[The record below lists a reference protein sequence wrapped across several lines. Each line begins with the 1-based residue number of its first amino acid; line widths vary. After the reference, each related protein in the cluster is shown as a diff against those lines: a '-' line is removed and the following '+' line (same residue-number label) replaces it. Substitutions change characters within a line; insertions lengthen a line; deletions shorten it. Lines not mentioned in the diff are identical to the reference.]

1 MDNQLENTGLNE
13 TIVENQVADVV
24 IQKDLPYISVQE
36 MFNTPEYDAYIDSA
50 DVAEMQQLDQ
60 IRPLVDKYGIGAF
73 GNMGL
78 GRPTLA
84 TETFDPVL
92 QQNPPTL
99 DEPNGFNR
107 KMEAAIG
114 KVINKQPEPG
124 TAIASP
130 IYTGIRQSNFQRYY
144 NHPEFS
150 NLGFTPYS
158 DMESYYN
165 ANSTVYDD
173 MSRTIGEFGS
183 LVGTGFMSGY
193 RSIGSMLEGD
203 FSGPDLQSATEFED
217 VMAIGNSSRGGG
229 LAWTNNFLL
238 NSGYTFGII
247 GSIAIEEVV
256 LAGASALSGGY
267 LAPVAVVKSA
277 LNVGRIGKTIANT
290 FGIGRLASATRGMMN
305 TVRNVDAAKDFYGA
319 VKSGGTFV
327 GKIFAPET
335 VRAIR
340 SIKTAENGAQ
350 NLSNLAKTAKTFGG
364 FYRDTRS
371 LNLAMAE
378 SKLEGGMVYNQ
389 MVRDGMNIKLKDNYG
404 GAVTTTQMEDV
415 QDKAS
420 RSAFATTMGNA
431 PLIFLTN
438 QLVLGNAFGGFNRSF
453 ARLVNDKVTGVGRR
467 IIQKTKSIGKDGKKV
482 LAKFDEDGNLIEGV
496 FEDVGTGL
504 RAALKAI
511 GKAGIKGNALKAAAK
526 SLRYFSGNFGEGIQ
540 EISQEAISEGT
551 RGYYTSLLKDP
562 MSGGQDLWNQQVSS
576 AISSQFSAQGF
587 DVFMSGFLMGGVVS
601 GPQKL
606 FFQGVPAIYQR
617 ISDPEAF
624 KEYKKNRED
633 YVKAVVNTYN
643 TAWNAQAEDPNA
655 IFDLK
660 KLNFLIQKQV
670 AGEMKQSAFDG
681 DQFGFIDAKDLGKFQ
696 QIYTLLSTGGA
707 YYFKDQLLDYM
718 QLSDEEL
725 GEAFESDKKDIKSG
739 KLRARLQDMVN
750 QIDQTEDIYNETK
763 DKFSNPFDESQF
775 KKGTRQHQEEA
786 IKRLSFDHARYLYMF
801 TNDGFNR
808 SVERANS
815 IYEKLAAD
823 PLFTNMAANDITV
836 LLDVDAI
843 ENEIRLL
850 TGEIAILEKD
860 KSQKAQV
867 KEKDKRKKRLESF
880 KDVLLDPANLTKDGS
895 FDRRKI
901 GRLKKPFYDY
911 VRFMAK
917 ASGSFVNENA
927 VNEALKQIV
936 DYNALKGRAKVYDK
950 AIEYLNNP
958 ERFTEIVERTNVFLK
973 EVYKNIQSKFKD
985 SVEQYISVKE
995 QNELLNQLSA
1005 LGVTPNPSQIKLFAE
1020 TGDARFLQI
1029 FHNENGELRLYR
1041 KTNEYLSQFDK
1052 ELLADIKKLI
1062 DVYTKA
1068 TQPEQTEVDVATEEA
1083 QTEETRKDIADLL
1096 GEDLTGIELPAG
1108 ESKVLNSI
1116 LEKAYRKHSATQTY
1130 LGETPLKYE
1139 AWINSQEGQAYRE
1152 AFNAIKKIWIG
1163 NDLVVNVNRPL
1174 SAEQIKN
1181 DQNLISWLR
1190 SQEGRTNDLVAEVL
1204 DKLGLPLSDISGQ
1217 VEEMPE
1223 EGESVQGNKN
1233 QTLIKKG
1240 ASFSLLENTTIDNDG
1255 NKTLVWQIVDSK
1267 TGKAL
1272 ESDVLVSLGLGEFPV
1287 FLDKTEAIRGWRKAE
1302 LETPNEGLFVF
1313 DGVEGLHYGAKVY
1326 KNGIEY
1332 TVVSTPKTIVNK
1344 TILSLI
1350 PSDAIGLSRQERI
1363 DQKVFINL
1371 REGEFKGFYE
1381 LQKLDFKIL
1390 SKNVSRL
1397 DYTEPVTPYGARNVD
1412 DGENW
1417 ADAQTR
1423 YYAILSILTQ
1433 DDINSLEFVVT
1444 IDPDGGT
1451 LGSQYIIPGKEANP
1465 YIQRARSKYI
1475 IGIKSSNPIVQG
1487 KINGLLEGRGLQPN
1501 KNADGVFAYM
1511 PNESYVMTD
1520 VNGNQIDPT
1529 IMTREQALNLISIP
1543 DALKNKLSKEEA
1555 LALVQNNWAKNA
1567 LLVSELDALM
1577 GLYPPGSPV
1586 TIQQNQLSKA
1596 LSFNSI
1602 LGNVVYDNSSARK
1615 LEDLDHSAAD
1625 ELGNYLIFQLENSKT
1640 GRTVVQIS
1648 NLEGDERRALI
1659 NRVTEALTSQGII
1672 DELTSGTDAYK
1683 AAVLL
1688 PDGTYRLVSLK
1699 SEILAVNNL
1708 DPIFVDL
1715 IERAQLT
1722 QAKNKDGKNP
1732 TYNDAFNDD
1741 IKSKLFISAYPGL
1754 GISLGVDKYGNVQLS
1769 IVKDGEWT
1777 DFKLTKKELND
1788 TELSVSDKIDLL
1800 IAQANKSEVLTT
1812 AVSSPEAG
1820 SKVGF
1825 TLSQGNFRASYS
1837 RVVSIAE
1844 LLEKTTTNAVQEVV
1858 GISKIEL
1865 SADSADIQ
1873 AQRNVSQ
1880 INTNSTTPVE
1890 ETADQGLPVE
1900 DTVEDLEQEEY
1911 DAYKADEF
1919 ANLPKLIFEQIA
1931 TKLSLGQELTS
1942 REIEIRSARL
1952 SEIEFRLSLKG
1963 GAPVETVE
1971 NLSALDKLKKERDD
1985 LQAKLIEGKKGAA
1998 KRKAIKNSKELQSI
2012 IKKIQQLGNEA
2023 NKIVPALTTQDV
2035 ENIDAFMG
2043 WAANNL
2049 PDFISIEDITT
2060 LGNNMKAGGVRVGAF
2075 ALNLSGL
2082 AGGLDISGTLY
2093 TGANSPFRYHEAFH
2107 GIFRMLLTDEEIK
2120 KYLAIAKKEVRAK
2133 LRAEGKNF
2141 EQELQKFRNS
2151 ADTYSSMSKERL
2163 EQEYYEEY
2171 MADKFEEFKQNP
2183 KQTKTDPAIKSLF
2196 TRILEWI
2203 KSVFNSYSKNE
2214 LLTLFENIDAGKY
2227 QTASVASNQFTSTL
2241 TTGVTLEANALVP
2254 YEKVEDGSNQGYL
2267 FLDSAIA
2274 DPLIR
2279 SIAAMYLSRASKI
2292 TDPNTN
2298 RADVLEE
2305 VIDDFYNLYDP
2316 ENETNNNKTDIQKR
2330 LLGNV
2335 ISAFNYYEDGIK
2347 SQVYNIL
2354 NVIDNQIAEEEYN
2367 TEYFED
2373 TIGLR
2378 GADQWNVDASLV
2390 GGLNSTPKQ
2399 IRSYIATTTKSE
2411 TDFFG
2416 NTELVEGEPL
2426 IVPVNYTEVYNGLL
2440 KSVKNIS
2447 DPRKMLQTMYFFGQ
2461 DNAETGAVVTRILQD
2476 IGITEETLLQDSS
2489 LPLQLKNPQLFQS
2502 IIKAFENFRVDYLFS
2517 QRDAVGNVIM
2527 YSAAQRDDINSQIDR
2542 WSQAWNNAYKKIK
2555 TNPATSRQVEQVLSD
2570 FSSYLNVTDTRIT
2583 DVRLSDISREY
2594 SEKIYELTGIRLSR
2608 QYIAFSIASNRA
2620 NKTKKQNALM
2630 NVHSDES
2637 PILFEDILT
2646 MTTLIQQGNNI
2657 FSDGES
2663 GMSSRLREMAINNA
2677 PFDETIGLSVFK
2689 NSEGNLVYAH
2699 QKPTYHL
2706 KRIEA
2711 LNDLAELERIKKEN
2725 PYLKNNYLLNSEA
2738 FMQLSNE
2745 NRQRVLRIAGT
2756 AIGELNS
2763 TEEQI
2768 NENISGVSSRS
2779 TYGNFTPQEFALN
2792 LINSYTALVNTKSD
2806 KVDYVEFTDP
2816 ITNEKVKVA
2825 LSPSLIRV
2833 LEASNTGD
2841 LMYMPVTR
2849 TVEFAEGSLGDIVLT
2864 DETVDV
2870 FITSIETEFER
2881 IKRESNVDTKTN
2893 EEIIGYNAI
2902 GVDDEG
2908 KPLVMRAYELH
2919 NSALLLTPARKTQL
2933 EEIAKRSNSVS
2944 LEAAMIELNMTMD
2957 EFKSEVRN
2965 KLESQFTEFKAE
2977 LETLNIKDE
2986 ISIKIRE
2993 GLISGG
2999 VKSNPA
3005 LEASAYLLNLTYDEE
3020 YNLKQIFFN
3029 DWINTQA
3036 INEILLGDQA
3046 VTLKN
3051 GVDAIKRA
3059 KAQNAA
3065 TISAYSAITAPELG
3079 VNHTVED
3086 ISLVTLEE
3094 PIGTSAL
3101 TDNSIERADA
3111 QMWMTTKAFRYM
3123 YFGFGKLTPMQ
3134 ADLLNKIEAG
3144 EDITSDEIFNQ
3155 DGYIKEG
3162 VMLNSKKLVYFD
3174 GATFIKMSA
3183 FVLTPQLTSNKVV
3196 AEDGTITWEPKEN
3209 AKELHD
3215 LRVKLEG
3222 IESLP
3227 GKNTLGIAA
3236 PLSALKMLKQKVK
3249 TLEEVSEQKIFGES
3263 DYTTLSA
3270 KNMGLQLEN
3279 PSNKL
3284 EIVDPTQIKA
3294 LVTSEQKDSIFVP
3307 ALNMTVGQ
3315 IRKAYNLATSTR
3327 VELKYKNKRNLI
3339 FTFDSAMNELAISKD
3354 QGKLTPNLMAFL
3366 RYAQEGLK
3374 ASQASSNLLEYFSTI
3389 DGEQKY
3395 DLNNP
3400 ITINKFEQLFLS
3412 YLSKGSLAE
3421 KQPGHSLA
3429 LVSDYGMNVYRRVY
3443 SINKEGI
3450 PDRSEIIRE
3459 NQWNKLSN
3467 KPEIVEF
3474 DNLLGREIPKEGV
3487 VIIDRLRSN
3496 VKEYDSKGNFTGE
3509 RYTEM
3514 LMPAHFQSV
3523 MDLVE
3528 NGTMSMPEVISK
3540 MFGIR
3545 IPSQDNHSTVN
3556 IKLVDFLP
3564 VFYGSSAMFAQE
3576 LIEIS
3581 GADFDIDKI
3590 YAQIK
3595 EFYTYEGKFYEYGK
3609 GQNNKARYDDYLNYV
3624 NKKVT
3629 QTGSIYNEAY
3639 QLYNQDSQ
3647 SARIQNS
3654 VTDAELNIASDAGF
3668 SEESI
3673 KALQMLGLPITKKQ
3687 YIEYRKKYREPY
3699 EAPANNAILDY
3710 KYALM
3715 GNTGVTEDKV
3725 GNELPIS
3732 YQSASLDIL
3741 KDELKY
3747 LVSISRLFELKNQ
3760 EDNIDINNLLGKVKA
3775 FTSNKGAAIG
3785 AIVSPNVNLSLLTEY
3800 GVIIKKDGPVIKING
3815 VTYNDFGVLRE
3826 IKTITYTPK
3835 GKATK
3840 TYIIKDNKIFNTSDI
3855 EVFKT
3860 DSVDRSAI
3868 LMMAD
3873 GAIRKQDIISSL
3885 ITMATDNA
3893 KERLVAKLGLNRSAL
3908 GLVAN
3913 LTSLGVP
3920 IRTSLLLINIP
3931 FVQDIYTEALN
3942 KKEKTDPGVRT
3953 LIDNEMLILN
3963 PDESITL
3970 SNINNDLLLKAIDK
3984 SDEITNVEKYTIL
3997 NLLAEGVKIQEFT
4010 GKMRSVSNLTTGLGQ
4025 NIASVNKKK
4034 GDINALLDE
4043 TAMMDLSSIYESD
4056 TWQSKYVEIFKQI
4069 TNEIL
4074 PVTFLSASNNF
4085 QTILNKT
4092 LGNIDQNNKEFNDE
4106 ALAKVSRDL
4115 LSYITIKAYQHNK
4128 LNNNSQSIA
4137 NLNNKFLYP
4146 ASSDEVNNSI
4156 IKVINNLRERVDMKD
4171 NYFLESFVNVLNSE
4185 DASNQSG
4192 LNLANANTF
4201 LSLNQLQQVDLQT
4214 AFAQIYGTAETKDD
4228 ALSIINYIMVKDGLQ
4243 MSYNTLLSAISPFT
4257 MEAYLVQIETA
4268 NQSLR
4273 GYNPL
4278 DKTSD
4283 EKMMATFGLTFQ
4295 ELQNEFIDGYALSN
4309 INNSLLKTYT
4319 VSKISKLPEGIV
4331 LNRENKTLTA
4341 PTETPRFFRIGYDNF
4356 DGNTVYVTYK
4366 RESNQVG
4373 EDVPFSEDTRELY
4386 VEVDTMGSNQQNAI
4400 GFMFGERPTYK
4411 EVRQYVKNKNIMSD
4425 ESDTVNPEST
4435 PTTTTQKEQVLSDQN
4450 ANVEAKNGEVLIDG
4464 INIADINQEDIEVV
4478 GIEENAV
4485 SAAGLLGLLGA
4496 QSAQQTSG
4504 VELDIASLLT
4514 NGLVSTKGLQRVNVE
4529 GAEVFTKQVFTSEES
4544 KKVFKF
4550 IEELYTETYYAEHVS
4565 SDKFGRG
4572 RRSMYFSDESYSYSG
4587 TTRPANVGKEEFQ
4600 RLISKITTELGFE
4613 EGYFDMILINEYKDG
4628 SQKIGFHTD
4637 NEPILNNKGKLNPS
4651 VVTISFGDERTM
4663 ILKGKNQ
4670 YSIPMKSGLGL
4681 IMGKDGQINYKH
4693 GIAPEANKSKRFSIT
4708 LRHNASKSQNV
4719 NKTKSTQQTSEV
4731 DIFLKKESLAKA
4743 PAFAQKAIAKTV
4755 EAIPEDVRLKVIKK
4769 AYEGVTA
4776 TFIANSLNLTT
4787 KQVRS
4792 IRTYYGA
4799 PAIADKKEYKKWKD
4813 GITAE
4818 LAEIKQPTQT
4828 SEVESELSEAE
4839 ESVTPLEGQLLLD
4852 LTFALDNQY
4861 TTLTNFW
4868 DDKIQGDPEF
4878 KAKLRAQKILS
4889 LEDMVDAYKDGIYT
4903 SEEEFIESL
4912 GCL

>member
-1 MDNQLENTGLNE
+1 
-13 TIVENQVADVV
+13 
-24 IQKDLPYISVQE
+24 
-36 MFNTPEYDAYIDSA
+36 
-50 DVAEMQQLDQ
+50 
-60 IRPLVDKYGIGAF
+60 
-73 GNMGL
+73 
-78 GRPTLA
+78 
-84 TETFDPVL
+84 
-92 QQNPPTL
+92 
-99 DEPNGFNR
+99 
-107 KMEAAIG
+107 
-114 KVINKQPEPG
+114 
-124 TAIASP
+124 
-130 IYTGIRQSNFQRYY
+130 
-144 NHPEFS
+144 
-150 NLGFTPYS
+150 
-158 DMESYYN
+158 
-165 ANSTVYDD
+165 
-173 MSRTIGEFGS
+173 
-183 LVGTGFMSGY
+183 
-193 RSIGSMLEGD
+193 
-203 FSGPDLQSATEFED
+203 
-217 VMAIGNSSRGGG
+217 
-229 LAWTNNFLL
+229 
-238 NSGYTFGII
+238 
-247 GSIAIEEVV
+247 
-256 LAGASALSGGY
+256 
-267 LAPVAVVKSA
+267 
-277 LNVGRIGKTIANT
+277 
-290 FGIGRLASATRGMMN
+290 
-305 TVRNVDAAKDFYGA
+305 
-319 VKSGGTFV
+319 
-327 GKIFAPET
+327 
-335 VRAIR
+335 
-340 SIKTAENGAQ
+340 
-350 NLSNLAKTAKTFGG
+350 
-364 FYRDTRS
+364 
-371 LNLAMAE
+371 
-378 SKLEGGMVYNQ
+378 
-389 MVRDGMNIKLKDNYG
+389 
-404 GAVTTTQMEDV
+404 
-415 QDKAS
+415 
-420 RSAFATTMGNA
+420 
-431 PLIFLTN
+431 
-438 QLVLGNAFGGFNRSF
+438 
-453 ARLVNDKVTGVGRR
+453 
-467 IIQKTKSIGKDGKKV
+467 
-482 LAKFDEDGNLIEGV
+482 
-496 FEDVGTGL
+496 
-504 RAALKAI
+504 
-511 GKAGIKGNALKAAAK
+511 
-526 SLRYFSGNFGEGIQ
+526 
-540 EISQEAISEGT
+540 
-551 RGYYTSLLKDP
+551 
-562 MSGGQDLWNQQVSS
+562 
-576 AISSQFSAQGF
+576 
-587 DVFMSGFLMGGVVS
+587 
-601 GPQKL
+601 
-606 FFQGVPAIYQR
+606 
-617 ISDPEAF
+617 
-624 KEYKKNRED
+624 
-633 YVKAVVNTYN
+633 
-643 TAWNAQAEDPNA
+643 
-655 IFDLK
+655 
-660 KLNFLIQKQV
+660 
-670 AGEMKQSAFDG
+670 
-681 DQFGFIDAKDLGKFQ
+681 
-696 QIYTLLSTGGA
+696 
-707 YYFKDQLLDYM
+707 
-718 QLSDEEL
+718 
-725 GEAFESDKKDIKSG
+725 
-739 KLRARLQDMVN
+739 MVN

-808 SVERANS
+808 AVERANS

-850 TGEIAILEKD
+850 TGEITILSED

-867 KEKDKRKKRLESF
+867 KEKAERLKRLGSF

-958 ERFTEIVERTNVFLK
+958 ERFTEIVERTNVFVK
-973 EVYKNIQSKFKD
+973 EVYKNIQSSFKD
-985 SVEQYISVKE
+985 SVEKYINVKE

-1005 LGVTPNPSQIKLFAE
+1005 LGVTPDPSQIKLFAE
-1020 TGDARFLQI
+1020 TGDARNLLI
-1029 FHNENGELRLYR
+1029 FYNENGM
-1041 KTNEYLSQFDK
+1041 LSSRFDN
-1052 ELLADIKKLI
+1052 ELLADIKELI

-1223 EGESVQGNKN
+1223 EGGSVQGNKN

-1381 LQKLDFKIL
+1381 LQKLDFKVL

-1412 DGENW
+1412 DNENW
-1417 ADAQTR
+1417 ADAQAR
-1423 YYAILSILTQ
+1423 YYAILSVLTQ

-1475 IGIKSSNPIVQG
+1475 IGIKSSNPIVQE

-1520 VNGNQIDPT
+1520 VNGNEIDPT

-1586 TIQQNQLSKA
+1586 TIQQNQLSKG
-1596 LSFNSI
+1596 LSFSSI

-1640 GRTVVQIS
+1640 GRTVTEIS

-1683 AAVLL
+1683 VAVLL

-1754 GISLGVDKYGNVQLS
+1754 GISLGVDKYGNVKLS

-1788 TELSVSDKIDLL
+1788 TELSVSAKIDLL
-1800 IAQANKSEVLTT
+1800 IARANKSEVLTT

-1837 RVVSIAE
+1837 RRVSIAE

-1880 INTNSTTPVE
+1880 INTNSTAPVE
-1890 ETADQGLPVE
+1890 ETTDQGLPVE

-2141 EQELQKFRNS
+2141 EQELQRFRNS

-2183 KQTKTDPAIKSLF
+2183 KQTKTDPALKSLF

-2305 VIDDFYNLYDP
+2305 VINDFYTLYDP

-2416 NTELVEGEPL
+2416 NIELIEGEPL

-2706 KRIEA
+2706 KRIET

-2881 IKRESNVDTKTN
+2881 IKRESNVDTAT
-2893 EEIIGYNAI
+2893 EEIKLGYNVEN
-2902 GVDDEG
+2902 G
-2908 KPLVMRAYELH
+2908 RAFDLH
-2919 NSALLLTPARKTQL
+2919 NSSLLLSQSLKISL
-2933 EEIAKRSNSVS
+2933 EEIARRSDALS
-2944 LEAAMIELNMTMD
+2944 LKDALSELDMTMGD
-2957 EFKSEVRN
+2957 LKSEVRN
-2965 KLESQFTEFKAE
+2965 KLELQFTEFKSE

-3065 TISAYSAITAPELG
+3065 TISAYSAITAPKLG

-3209 AKELHD
+3209 VKELHD

-3222 IESLP
+3222 VESLP

-3294 LVTSEQKDSIFVP
+3294 LVTSEQKDSTFVP

-3443 SINKEGI
+3443 SINEEGI

-3487 VIIDRLRSN
+3487 VIIDRLRSD
-3496 VKEYDSKGNFTGE
+3496 VKEYDSKGNFTGQ

-3576 LIEIS
+3576 LVEIS

-3595 EFYTYEGKFYEYGK
+3595 EFYTYRGEFYEYGK
-3609 GQNNKARYDDYLNYV
+3609 GQNDKARYDDYLNYV
-3624 NKKVT
+3624 NEKVT
-3629 QTGSIYNEAY
+3629 KPGSIYNEAY
-3639 QLYNQDSQ
+3639 RLYNPDNQ

-3654 VTDAELNIASDAGF
+3654 VVDTELNIAADAGF

-3687 YIEYRKKYREPY
+3687 YIEYRKNYREPY

-3741 KDELKY
+3741 QDELEY

-3800 GVIIKKDGPVIKING
+3800 GVIIKKDGPVIKIDG
-3815 VTYNDFGVLRE
+3815 VIYNDFGVLRE
-3826 IKTITYTPK
+3826 K
-3835 GKATK
+3835 
-3840 TYIIKDNKIFNTSDI
+3840 
-3855 EVFKT
+3855 
-3860 DSVDRSAI
+3860 
-3868 LMMAD
+3868 MAD
-3873 GAIRKQDIISSL
+3873 GTIGLRKQDIISSL

-3953 LIDNEMLILN
+3953 LLDNEMLILN
-3963 PDESITL
+3963 PDESITPKL
-3970 SNINNDLLLKAIDK
+3970 FSNINNDLLLKAIDK
-3984 SDEITNVEKYTIL
+3984 SDEITNIEKYTIL

-4085 QTILNKT
+4085 QLILNRT
-4092 LGNIDQNNKEFNDE
+4092 LGNIDQNNLEFNDE

-4171 NYFLESFVNVLNSE
+4171 NYFLESFVNLLNSE
-4185 DASNQSG
+4185 DPNNQSG

-4278 DKTSD
+4278 DNTSD

-4319 VSKISKLPEGIV
+4319 VSEISKLPEGMV
-4331 LNRENKTLTA
+4331 LNRKNKTLTA
-4341 PTETPRFFRIGYDNF
+4341 PTETPRFFRIGFDNLM
-4356 DGNTVYVTYK
+4356 GNTVYVTYK
-4366 RESNQVG
+4366 WESNQV
-4373 EDVPFSEDTRELY
+4373 EDDASSSADTSELY

-4411 EVRQYVKNKNIMSD
+4411 EVRQYVKNKNIMAD
-4425 ESDTVNPEST
+4425 ESDTVNPDST
-4435 PTTTTQKEQVLSDQN
+4435 PITTKQKEQVLSNQD
-4450 ANVEAKNGEVLIDG
+4450 ATVEATNGKVLVG
-4464 INIADINQEDIEVV
+4464 GENIADIK
-4478 GIEENAV
+4478 GTEENAV
-4485 SAAGLLGLLGA
+4485 SAGGLLDLLGA
-4496 QSAQQTSG
+4496 QPAQETSEGGVFAPNGLELELVGNEIRYKDTGNQAATMFREAPEYIDEVLEYKSYDTAEEARIAFNALSKSAQQTSEG
-4504 VELDIASLLT
+4504 RAFDSL
-4514 NGLVSTKGLQRVNVE
+4514 G
-4529 GAEVFTKQVFTSEES
+4529 
-4544 KKVFKF
+4544 
-4550 IEELYTETYYAEHVS
+4550 EELYLSGNEIYRVDTAEGEGGLYEEYDTE
-4565 SDKFGRG
+4565 
-4572 RRSMYFSDESYSYSG
+4572 
-4587 TTRPANVGKEEFQ
+4587 EEAAAAFKA
-4600 RLISKITTELGFE
+4600 LSK
-4613 EGYFDMILINEYKDG
+4613 
-4628 SQKIGFHTD
+4628 
-4637 NEPILNNKGKLNPS
+4637 P
-4651 VVTISFGDERTM
+4651 
-4663 ILKGKNQ
+4663 
-4670 YSIPMKSGLGL
+4670 
-4681 IMGKDGQINYKH
+4681 
-4693 GIAPEANKSKRFSIT
+4693 
-4708 LRHNASKSQNV
+4708 
-4719 NKTKSTQQTSEV
+4719 TQPTSEV
-4731 DIFLKKESLAKA
+4731 K
-4743 PAFAQKAIAKTV
+4743 
-4755 EAIPEDVRLKVIKK
+4755 
-4769 AYEGVTA
+4769 
-4776 TFIANSLNLTT
+4776 
-4787 KQVRS
+4787 
-4792 IRTYYGA
+4792 
-4799 PAIADKKEYKKWKD
+4799 
-4813 GITAE
+4813 
-4818 LAEIKQPTQT
+4818 
-4828 SEVESELSEAE
+4828 SELSEAV
-4839 ESVTPLEGQLLLD
+4839 ESVTPLEGQLLLN
-4852 LTFALDNQY
+4852 LTLALDNQY
-4861 TTLTNFW
+4861 AALTNFW